1 MYLADDLSETIITDN
16 RQTLLYQ
23 RPLKGLTYQ
32 QMREAFQKSFGGV
45 HHDTY
50 WDLAVPWYDGTLIGC
65 FESYSLMHIAKADNK
80 LLDSVEYCPGISIV
94 GCNFNNI
101 CADDTAKEIILVNS
115 TDL

>member
-50 WDLAVPWYDGTLIGC
+50 WDLAVP
-65 FESYSLMHIAKADNK
+65 
-80 LLDSVEYCPGISIV
+80 
-94 GCNFNNI
+94 
-101 CADDTAKEIILVNS
+101 
-115 TDL
+115 